1 MSAHTSYHLNIRI
14 DWSEL
19 DIYEH
24 VNNVSYF
31 KYIQAARIH
40 FWETIGLYKQYAESG
55 FGFVVASTSCDF
67 KKPLQYPGSI
77 DIYTQVTEIGNAS
90 FVLKHILYDHEKQ
103 LAAEGKDVL
112 VVYDYTNNAKLSIDE
127 NLRGKLLR

>member
-1 MSAHTSYHLNIRI
+1 MTVHTSYHLNIRI

-24 VNNVSYF
+24 VNNVAYF

-40 FWETIGLYKQYAESG
+40 LWETIGLYKQFAELG
-55 FGFVVASTSCDF
+55 FGFVVASTSYDF

-77 DIYTQVTEIGNAS
+77 DIYIP
-90 FVLKHILYDHEKQ
+90 K
-103 LAAEGKDVL
+103 
-112 VVYDYTNNAKLSIDE
+112 
-127 NLRGKLLR
+127 